1 MRNMSFFLT
10 TPQFIDGSKD
20 VTRRIG
26 WWNLKAGDHFMAVVK
41 SQGLKQGEQ
50 IQRLGECEVVSV
62 RIEPLFMIHP
72 TDLAREGF
80 PHFTNITQ
88 FTAMFCKHMKCDPF
102 EDVNRIEFK
111 RVGRPQ

>member
-10 TPQFIDGSKD
+10 TQQFVDGSKD
-20 VTRRIG
+20 VTRRLG

-41 SQGLKQGEQ
+41 SQGLKPGEQ

-62 RIEPLFMIHP
+62 REEPLYMIS
-72 TDLAREGF
+72 DEDCVREGF
-80 PHFTNITQ
+80 PEMSPVDFVMMFTE
-88 FTAMFCKHMKCDPF
+88 HMGCLS
-102 EDVNRIEFK
+102 EVNVNRIEFK